1 MKNIKKKIRICI
13 IIACIYVIVMLCKGI
28 YWYYTLDGMNVP
40 IIVSTQYS
48 PIPTAVEVYIDQ
60 QLVFKN
66 DSLQTLYVWQR
77 THFSCGVHKLTA
89 IIDGKEFVRRF
100 IVFPVRWIYIE
111 IEKDDN
117 PNSNGKVFI
126 EFSFSPI
133 GLM

>member
-1 MKNIKKKIRICI
+1 MKNVKKKIRVCI
-13 IIACIYVIVMLCKGI
+13 IIACIYVIAMLGKGI
-28 YWYYTLDGMNVP
+28 YWYYTLDGVNVP
-40 IIVSTQYS
+40 ITISTQYS

-66 DSLQTLYVWQR
+66 DSLQVLYVWEK
-77 THFSCGVHKLTA
+77 THFSCGLHKLTA

-100 IVFPVRWIYIE
+100 LVFPVRWIYIE
-111 IEKDDN
+111 IEKDDK
-117 PNSNGKVFI
+117 PNSDGKVFI

>member
-1 MKNIKKKIRICI
+1 MKNIKKKIWVCI
-13 IIACIYVIVMLCKGI
+13 IIACIYVIAMLGKGI
-28 YWYYTLDGMNVP
+28 YWYYTLDGVNVP
-40 IIVSTQYS
+40 IIISTQYS

-117 PNSNGKVFI
+117 PKSNGKVFI